1 MKNMTPE
8 QEARYALDF
17 GVARS
22 DLPHDAQLAYDRLA
36 EQRAHVRATAT
47 APQADAGDASGRV
60 TVAERVAAAVGT
72 ALFLPTAAGF
82 GIVLVPYL
90 ITRWQPGGPYPLAVR
105 VFGVTLITAGGI
117 VFIAGCVRF
126 AAEGAG
132 IPVPTEPNSRQL
144 TVGGPYRY
152 VRNPLYLA
160 WVMAIAGQALLLS
173 RPVLLFYAAGIL
185 IASAAFVHWY
195 EEPTLARRFGEQYE
209 AYRKQVPGWWPRWP
223 HRNALPARPTKE

>member
-8 QEARYALDF
+8 QEARYALAF

-22 DLPHDAQLAYDRLA
+22 DLPEDAQLAYDRLG
-36 EQRAHVRATAT
+36 EQRAHVRTT
-47 APQADAGDASGRV
+47 APVLQTDAGDASRRV

-72 ALFLPTAAGF
+72 ALFLPVAAGF

-105 VFGVTLITAGGI
+105 VFGVALIAAGGI

-126 AAEGAG
+126 AAEGVG
-132 IPVPTEPNSRQL
+132 VPVPTEPNSRQL

-195 EEPTLARRFGEQYE
+195 EEPTLARRFGAQYE

-223 HRNALPARPTKE
+223 RRNAIPARPTRE

>member
-22 DLPHDAQLAYDRLA
+22 DLPEDAQLAYDRLA
-36 EQRAHVRATAT
+36 EQRAHVRTT
-47 APQADAGDASGRV
+47 APFLQTDAGDASRRV

-72 ALFLPTAAGF
+72 ALFLPVAAGF

-90 ITRWQPGGPYPLAVR
+90 ITRWQPGEPYPLAVR
-105 VFGVTLITAGGI
+105 VSGVALTQQ
-117 VFIAGCVRF
+117 
-126 AAEGAG
+126 AASSLSRGACG
-132 IPVPTEPNSRQL
+132 SLPKAPASPADRTECRQL
-144 TVGGPYRY
+144 SVGGPYRY

-223 HRNALPARPTKE
+223 RRNAIPARPTRE